1 MAIPIPIIGSVI
13 DGVIDIVKRLIP
25 DKEKA
30 LELEVSIRQQAM
42 TQDFQERMGQ
52 VAINTEE
59 AKSSSWF
66 VAGWRPAVG
75 WVCAAALAYHYI
87 LQPFINYAISVADP
101 AWQAPP
107 SIEMADLMYLLTG
120 MLGFGALRSWE
131 KTKGVS
137 K

>member
-87 LQPFINYAISVADP
+87 IQPFVNYTISFLDP

>member
-59 AKSSSWF
+59 AKSSLWF

-87 LQPFINYAISVADP
+87 IQPFVNYTISILDP